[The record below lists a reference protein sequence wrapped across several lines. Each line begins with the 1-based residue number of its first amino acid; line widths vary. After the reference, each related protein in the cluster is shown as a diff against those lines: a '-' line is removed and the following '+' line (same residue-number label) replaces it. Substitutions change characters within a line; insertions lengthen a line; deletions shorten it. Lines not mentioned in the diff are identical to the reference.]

1 MVTVVKKW
9 GNSISIRLPKVVA
22 QEAEISEGSS
32 VTIEAR
38 NGQIIIK
45 PVQRRRYRLADLV
58 RRMTPRNRHEAVE
71 TGEPRGREA
80 W

>member
-71 TGEPRGREA
+71 TGGPRGREA